1 MVLAY
6 GYQVEGQLTLLLPM
20 VAAEAVSGREPT
32 LPMGVPRVP

>member
-6 GYQVEGQLTLLLPM
+6 GYQAEGLLTLLPRM

-32 LPMGVPRVP
+32 LLMGVPRVP